1 MPEKAHYILREGLI
15 AGAIG
20 ATSVAIWFLI
30 IDTIQGRPFFT
41 PITLGRAAMSFF
53 GPQAADEGPIFFVI
67 WYTIFHYAA
76 FFAVGCFAEML
87 CEIAE
92 KEPSV
97 LAGFLILF
105 VAFEIGFHGVVA
117 LLQETTVLGTLA
129 WYNIMIGNL
138 IAALLM
144 GYYLYRRHPELAEEF
159 SHALDGTA

>member
-1 MPEKAHYILREGLI
+1 MPGKAHYILREGLI

-30 IDTIQGRPFFT
+30 IDTINGRPFFT
-41 PITLGRAAMSFF
+41 PIVLGRAVMSFF
-53 GPQAADEGPIFFVI
+53 GPHAADEGPVFFVI

-76 FFAVGCFAEML
+76 FFAVGCLAEMI

-92 KEPSV
+92 KEPTV

-105 VAFEIGFHGVVA
+105 VAFEIGFHGFVA
-117 LLQETTVLGTLA
+117 LLQETTGLGGLA
-129 WYNIMIGNL
+129 WYQVMIGNL
-138 IAALLM
+138 IAALCM
-144 GYYLYRRHPELAEEF
+144 GVYLYRTHPELAEEF